1 MKPDDE
7 RLTRLHEALV
17 ERVGQLVSGEDF
29 IRFVAESARFHRYS
43 PQNRLLIA
51 CQLVDRGVEPDGLTA
66 SYKTWTRVP
75 AEAGGT
81 CQVAKGE
88 KALWIYAPM
97 TATQRVIDD
106 KTGDERVVS
115 AGVRGFKPV
124 PVFHQSQLDGSP
136 ALPEPPM
143 PELLCGDDAPK
154 RVWDA
159 VVAELAIDG
168 YTVELVLRVTG
179 AMWNGQTNFTSRDV
193 RIHDDLEPPQRLK
206 TLLHEW
212 AHVTMGHESRV
223 GESSRHI
230 AEVEAES
237 VAYLL
242 CDRVGVD
249 SQQYT
254 VPYVSGWAGSVDVVK
269 STAERVLGATS
280 TLIGRLENRLDIDLA
295 PDLIALAQAGPVT
308 ATVEDQ
314 LARAGDRLLTAD
326 RAELLGKAAPER
338 IAALLA
344 SAGFDAGE
352 TATTFR
358 QLGVDLQTASIAM
371 TAIHPYD
378 AIDHAAEPLFEPAAV
393 RSVLAEAYAAAPPTP
408 AEGHGLRLIQKWAH
422 MANGLAIETAV
433 PTR

>member
-1 MKPDDE
+1 MRPDDE

-17 ERVGQLVSGEDF
+17 ERVEQLVTGDDF
-29 IRFVAESARFHRYS
+29 MRFVAESARFHRYS

-75 AEAGGT
+75 SEGGGT

-88 KALWIYAPM
+88 KALWIYAPL
-97 TATQRVIDD
+97 TATRRIVDD
-106 KTGDERVVS
+106 NTGDERVVS

-124 PVFHQSQLDGSP
+124 PVFHQSQLERPP

-143 PELLCGDDAPK
+143 PELLRGDDAPT

-159 VVAELAIDG
+159 VVSELAADG
-168 YTVELVLRVTG
+168 YAVGLVERTRG
-179 AMWNGQTNFTSRDV
+179 ATWNGHTSFVNREV
-193 RIHDDLEPPQRLK
+193 RVHDDLEPPQRLK
-206 TLLHEW
+206 TLFHEW
-212 AHVTMGHESRV
+212 AHATMGHETRV
-223 GESSRHI
+223 GDGTRHV

-242 CDRVGVD
+242 CERVGVD

-269 STAERVLGATS
+269 ATAERVLATTS
-280 TLIGRLENRLDIDLA
+280 KLIDRLEARLAIDLT
-295 PDLIALAQAGPVT
+295 PDLLALAQAAPVG
-308 ATVEDQ
+308 AVVEDH
-314 LARAGDRLLTAD
+314 LARATDRLLNPE
-326 RAELLGKAAPER
+326 RLELLDRSAPER

-344 SAGFDAGE
+344 AAGFDAGE
-352 TATTFR
+352 TAQTLR
-358 QLGVDLQTASIAM
+358 QLGVDQQTASIAM
-371 TAIHPYD
+371 TAIHPYTTL
-378 AIDHAAEPLFEPAAV
+378 DHEAEPLYDPAST
-393 RSVLAEAYAAAPPTP
+393 RSAIADAYGAPAPAEA
-408 AEGHGLRLIQKWAH
+408 HGLRLIDKWTQIV
-422 MANGLAIETAV
+422 NGPAVQAPV

>member
-17 ERVGQLVSGEDF
+17 ERVEQLVSGEDF
-29 IRFVAESARFHRYS
+29 MRFVAESARFHRYS

-75 AEAGGT
+75 AEGGGT

-97 TATQRVIDD
+97 TATQRVIDEQ
-106 KTGDERVVS
+106 TGDERVVS

-124 PVFHQSQLDGSP
+124 PVFHQSQLDRAP

-143 PELLCGDDAPK
+143 PELLRGDDAPV

-168 YTVELVLRVTG
+168 YGVGLVERARG
-179 AMWNGQTNFTSRDV
+179 AMWNGQTSFTSREV

-212 AHVTMGHESRV
+212 AHATMGHETGVS
-223 GESSRHI
+223 ESGRHI

-269 STAERVLGATS
+269 ATAERVLGATS
-280 TLIGRLENRLDIDLA
+280 KLIDRLENRLAIDLT
-295 PDLIALAQAGPVT
+295 PDLLALAQAGPVT

-314 LARAGDRLLTAD
+314 LARAGDRLLSTD
-326 RAELLGKAAPER
+326 RAELLGRAAPER

-352 TATTFR
+352 TAATFR
-358 QLGVDLQTASIAM
+358 QLGVDRQTASIAM

-378 AIDHAAEPLFEPAAV
+378 TVDHAAEPLYDPATV
-393 RSVLAEAYAAAPPTP
+393 RSVLADAYSTPTP
-408 AEGHGLRLIQKWAH
+408 APSEGHGLRLIQKWAQ
-422 MANGLAIETAV
+422 MANGPVVEIAV